1 MGMNLKQR
9 IKRAAAWALAFTIA
23 VPFVS
28 FGAAA
33 AAQESARETGWYAP
47 KEHAGVDFSQMEYRR
62 YELADMEAAAEKLVQ
77 AAGTE
82 DGDQQ
87 VLEAYGE
94 LLEEVDRMGT
104 MYSLADIAYSRNMDD
119 QDAADET
126 EYMRT
131 LYPQGTDRAAAAM
144 KEALDTSYGPL
155 LEEQMGK
162 RNARSLRYYE
172 EMDPVLQ
179 ELGEREPAAGAGVRS
194 GLVGGVPGEG
204 RRGGLDV
211 RAPGAGFGALQR
223 PVL

>member
-1 MGMNLKQR
+1 M
-9 IKRAAAWALAFTIA
+9 
-23 VPFVS
+23 
-28 FGAAA
+28 
-33 AAQESARETGWYAP
+33 
-47 KEHAGVDFSQMEYRR
+47 
-62 YELADMEAAAEKLVQ
+62 Q

-179 ELGEREPAAGAGVRS
+179 KLGEREQQLVLEYDQASSAEYQVKADGEDWTYERLAQDLEPYSGRYYEIQNALDRERNKTVGEIYRQLVQVRREIAEECGYDNYADYAYQS
-194 GLVGGVPGEG
+194 VYG
-204 RRGGLDV
+204 RI
-211 RAPGAGFGALQR
+211 LQR
-223 PVL
+223 RTWSGSARM

>member
-104 MYSLADIAYSRNMDD
+104 MYSL
-119 QDAADET
+119 
-126 EYMRT
+126 
-131 LYPQGTDRAAAAM
+131 
-144 KEALDTSYGPL
+144 
-155 LEEQMGK
+155 
-162 RNARSLRYYE
+162 SLIHI
-172 EMDPVLQ
+172 
-179 ELGEREPAAGAGVRS
+179 
-194 GLVGGVPGEG
+194 
-204 RRGGLDV
+204 
-211 RAPGAGFGALQR
+211 
-223 PVL
+223 